1 MTRKTA
7 LVLGA
12 SGAIGSDL
20 ARRLAGQG
28 FRLVLNAR
36 HADAL
41 TPLAEELGGV
51 VAPGDATISADIE
64 RVFSIATSQP
74 EPLAAVAHCVGSVL
88 LKPAHLTTDEEWDQT
103 LALNLT
109 SAFRVLRASARAMR
123 SSGGSV
129 ALVSSAAARLG
140 LSNHE
145 AIAAAKGGIE
155 AMVRSAA
162 ATYAPAGIR
171 INVVAPGLVASGITE
186 RIVKNE
192 ASLKVSLGMHALG
205 RIGAGADVASAL
217 AWLLSPEQSWVTGQV
232 LGVDGGLATV
242 RSR

>member
-1 MTRKTA
+1 MTPKTA
-7 LVLGA
+7 LILGA
-12 SGAIGSDL
+12 TGAIGSDL
-20 ARRLAGQG
+20 SRRLAAQG
-28 FRLVLNAR
+28 FRVVLNAR
-36 HADAL
+36 HEGPLGAL
-41 TPLAEELGGV
+41 AAELGGFA
-51 VAPGDATISADIE
+51 APGDATISADID
-64 RVFSIATSQP
+64 RIFGIATSQ
-74 EPLAAVAHCVGSVL
+74 EGPLAAVAHCVGSVL
-88 LKPAHLTTDEEWDQT
+88 LKPAHMTTDDEWDQT

-109 SAFRVLRASARAMR
+109 SAFKVLRASARAMR
-123 SSGGSV
+123 STGGSV

-155 AMVRSAA
+155 SMVRSAA
-162 ATYAPAGIR
+162 ATYAPMGIR
-171 INVVAPGLVASGITE
+171 VNAVAPGLVASGITE

-205 RIGAGADVASAL
+205 RIGTGGDVASAL
-217 AWLLSPEQSWVTGQV
+217 AWLLSAEQSWVTGQV